1 MGKHAGRRALDMRVG
16 IDLDLLIPAERRDL
30 EDALLAAASGASV
43 DESGVLPLDLLS
55 APDAGVWATWR

>member
-1 MGKHAGRRALDMRVG
+1 MRVG

-30 EDALLAAASGASV
+30 KDALLAAASGASV